1 MTEDVKLDVSYLG
14 YNGVTFFDGFVI
26 PATAN
31 TFTPPERKIRKLEYI
46 GDSDLMGFGL
56 DGSYDNDNC
65 LSEEHLVSN
74 NYDNFGS

>member
-31 TFTPPERKIRKLEYI
+31 TFAPPERKTRKLEFI
-46 GDSDLMGFGL
+46 GDSDTVGYGL
-56 DGSYDNDNC
+56 DGSNDDDDC
-65 LSEEHLVSN
+65 
-74 NYDNFGS
+74 